1 MPLDAWYFAANRCD
15 SMPYSV
21 LNEIALQACGWTA
34 AYLGAALTSPDDL
47 AFRNLGG
54 NATQFAAVRPDIGSL
69 TTRVKLTKVAPAA
82 GMIIVAFDFEV
93 RSGSERIYAGDTTF
107 GFFTRSALAN
117 QVGLTGAKLLV
128 PGPIEDASWPGPVPT
143 NAPFPDDMLRMVDS
157 IAWSSS
163 SGGPKGLGAI
173 EGRAIVNPDAWFF
186 KAHFLNDPVWPGSLG
201 LESLVQLMKVF
212 AHRRWGE
219 PANGWQAMVP
229 NQPHRWTYRGQIV
242 PTANEVVVQ
251 SYVTQVDDSRR
262 FLKADGLLAVDGRI
276 IYQMT
281 DFTLQG

>member
-1 MPLDAWYFAANRCD
+1 
-15 SMPYSV
+15 
-21 LNEIALQACGWTA
+21 LQACGWTA

-54 NATQFAAVRPDIGSL
+54 NATQFAAVQANSGKL

-82 GMIIVAFDFEV
+82 GMIIVAFDFDV
-93 RSGSERIYAGDTTF
+93 RTGSERVYEGETTF

-128 PGPIEDASWPGPVPT
+128 PDASETGNWSGPVPT
-143 NAPFPDDMLRMVDS
+143 ESPFPDKMLRMVDS
-157 IAWSSS
+157 VAWSTST
-163 SGGPKGLGAI
+163 GGTKGLGAI
-173 EGRAIVNPDAWFF
+173 EGRAMVNPDAWFF

-212 AHRRWGE
+212 AHQRWGH
-219 PANGWQAMVP
+219 PANGWQAMVAG
-229 NQPHRWTYRGQIV
+229 QSHRWAYRGQIV
-242 PTANEVVVQ
+242 PTPNEVVVQ
-251 SYVTQVDDSRR
+251 SYVTRIDDSRR
-262 FLKADGLLAVDGRI
+262 FLQADGLLAVDGRI